1 MLNKFRGSLV
11 GALIGDC
18 LGSFYEAESNV
29 PIPLKKVVEYTS
41 KTIKTEKD
49 GGVKYTD
56 DSAMTRAICL
66 SITESQDF
74 DDRNMAYHFTKEYF
88 CDSNRGYGAGVV
100 TVFNRLRT
108 MKPDADFTL
117 PAREQFNGTGSYGN
131 GAAMRI
137 APIALYSTDLT
148 MLKEYARRSA
158 LITHS
163 HVKGVNGAILQACA
177 VFEALHV
184 NPTTLEKNTF
194 IDNLIKTAVELE
206 ESQTDNNSTST
217 TSVPSNFSYVGKL
230 NEMKQLLSSS
240 KDKITPEKVVEVFG
254 NGIRAEQAVPAAIF
268 SFLFNAESFQDCV
281 NYAISLG
288 GDTDTIASMAGAIS
302 GAYFGLEDHI
312 PQLWVKKC
320 EAVDEAVKFAD
331 EIYRLRESKVKN

>member
-163 HVKGVNGAILQACA
+163 HIKGVNGAILQACA

-206 ESQTDNNSTST
+206 ESQTDNN
-217 TSVPSNFSYVGKL
+217 
-230 NEMKQLLSSS
+230 SS